1 MTSSRVTGPALEGRV
16 HHVGLTVSDLDA
28 ALAFWERFLGVEA
41 RWQTVLERPYIA
53 RHVGYPGVRIR
64 AALVELPG
72 GGALELLDYRD
83 VDRSPVDEGSANP
96 GHAHLCL
103 AVADVQ
109 SAFERAVA
117 CGARPVNPDGP
128 VDVDAGPNRGARAS
142 YLRVPPDWHTLELF
156 QAPPRV

>member
-1 MTSSRVTGPALEGRV
+1 MS
-16 HHVGLTVSDLDA
+16 VSDLDA

-41 RWQTVLERPYIA
+41 RWQTVLERPYIG

-64 AALVELPG
+64 AAFVDLPG
-72 GGALELLDYRD
+72 SGILELLEYQAVERA
-83 VDRSPVDEGSANP
+83 STDEGSANP

-109 SAFERAVA
+109 AVFERALA
-117 CGARPVNPDGP
+117 CGARAVCPDGP
-128 VDVDAGPNRGARAS
+128 VDVDAGPNKGARAS

-156 QAPPRV
+156 QAPR

>member
-1 MTSSRVTGPALEGRV
+1 MSI
-16 HHVGLTVSDLDA
+16 SDLDA

-64 AALVELPG
+64 AAFVDLPG
-72 GGALELLDYRD
+72 SGILELLEYQGVERT
-83 VDRSPVDEGSANP
+83 PTDEGSANP

-103 AVADVQ
+103 AVDDVQ
-109 SAFERAVA
+109 AVFERALV
-117 CGARPVNPDGP
+117 CGARAVCPDGP
-128 VDVDAGPNRGARAS
+128 VDVDAGPNKGARAS

-156 QAPPRV
+156 QAPR

>member
-1 MTSSRVTGPALEGRV
+1 VLAGRV
-16 HHVGLTVSDLDA
+16 HHVGMSISDLDA

-64 AALVELPG
+64 AAFVDLPG
-72 GGALELLDYRD
+72 SGILELLEYQGVERT
-83 VDRSPVDEGSANP
+83 PTDEGSANP

-103 AVADVQ
+103 AVDDVQ
-109 SAFERAVA
+109 AVFERALV
-117 CGARPVNPDGP
+117 CGARAVCPDGP
-128 VDVDAGPNRGARAS
+128 VDVDAGPNKGARAS

-156 QAPPRV
+156 QAPR

>member
-1 MTSSRVTGPALEGRV
+1 MPLRVLEGRV
-16 HHVGLTVSDLDA
+16 HHVGMSVSDLDA

-64 AALVELPG
+64 AAFVDLPG
-72 GGALELLDYRD
+72 AGILELLDYQG
-83 VDRSPVDEGSANP
+83 VERSPTDEGSANP

-103 AVADVQ
+103 AVDDVQ
-109 SAFERAVA
+109 AVFERALV
-117 CGARPVNPDGP
+117 CGARAVCADGP
-128 VDVDAGPNRGARAS
+128 VDVDAGPNKGARAS

-156 QAPPRV
+156 QAPSR

>member
-1 MTSSRVTGPALEGRV
+1 VLEGRV
-16 HHVGLTVSDLDA
+16 HHVGLSVSDLDA

-41 RWQTVLERPYIA
+41 RWQAVLERPYIA

-64 AALVELPG
+64 AAFVDLPG
-72 GGALELLDYRD
+72 SGILELLEYQA
-83 VDRSPVDEGSANP
+83 VDRTPIAEDSANP

-103 AVADVQ
+103 AVDDVQ
-109 SAFERAVA
+109 AVFERALG

-128 VDVDAGPNRGARAS
+128 VDVDAGPNKGARAS

-156 QAPPRV
+156 QAPR

>member
-1 MTSSRVTGPALEGRV
+1 MLAGRV
-16 HHVGLTVSDLDA
+16 HHVGMSISDLDA

-64 AALVELPG
+64 AAFVDLPG
-72 GGALELLDYRD
+72 SGILELLEYQGVERT
-83 VDRSPVDEGSANP
+83 PTDEGSANP

-103 AVADVQ
+103 AVDDVQ
-109 SAFERAVA
+109 AVFERALV
-117 CGARPVNPDGP
+117 CGARAVWPDGP
-128 VDVDAGPNRGARAS
+128 VDVDAGPNKGARAS

-156 QAPPRV
+156 QAPR

>member
-1 MTSSRVTGPALEGRV
+1 MLAGRV
-16 HHVGLTVSDLDA
+16 HHVGMSISDLDA

-64 AALVELPG
+64 AAFVDLPG
-72 GGALELLDYRD
+72 SGILELLEYQGVERT
-83 VDRSPVDEGSANP
+83 PTDEGSANP

-103 AVADVQ
+103 AVDDVQ
-109 SAFERAVA
+109 AVFERALV
-117 CGARPVNPDGP
+117 CGARAVCPDGP
-128 VDVDAGPNRGARAS
+128 VDVDAGPNKGARAS

-156 QAPPRV
+156 QAPR

>member
-1 MTSSRVTGPALEGRV
+1 VLEGRV
-16 HHVGLTVSDLDA
+16 HHVGMSVSDLDA

-64 AALVELPG
+64 AAFVDLA
-72 GGALELLDYRD
+72 GAGILELLEYQGVERA
-83 VDRSPVDEGSANP
+83 PTDEGSANP

-103 AVADVQ
+103 AVDDVETV
-109 SAFERAVA
+109 FERALA

-128 VDVDAGPNRGARAS
+128 VDVDAGPNKGARVS

-156 QAPPRV
+156 QAPR